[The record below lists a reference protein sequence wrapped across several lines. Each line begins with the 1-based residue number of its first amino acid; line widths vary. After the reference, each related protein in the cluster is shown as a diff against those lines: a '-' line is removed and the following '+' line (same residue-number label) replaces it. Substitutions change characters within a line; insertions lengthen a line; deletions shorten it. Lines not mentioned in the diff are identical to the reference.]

1 MKPVVVDAS
10 VVVKWFVNDVLTE
23 QAVATLDRFDFH
35 APSLI
40 LAEQS
45 NALWKYA
52 RRGDLSAADCGAAV
66 NRLPRLV
73 RLTPMVE
80 LASEAAALAVEL
92 DHPGYD
98 CFYLSLARR
107 LGHDLLTAD
116 KRLLACIAGDNRW
129 RSVYLGDI
137 PINPEPSP

>member
-1 MKPVVVDAS
+1 MRPVVVDAS

-23 QAVATLDRFDFH
+23 QAVATLERFDFH
-35 APSLI
+35 APGLI

-52 RRGDLSAADCGAAV
+52 RRGDLSAADCAAAAK
-66 NRLPRLV
+66 RLPRLV
-73 RLTPMVE
+73 RLTPMAE

-92 DHPGYD
+92 DHPAYD
-98 CFYLSLARR
+98 CFYLCLAQR

-116 KRLLACIAGDNRW
+116 KRLLARIAGDDRW

-137 PINPEPSP
+137 PLNP